1 VPVVKV
7 ATGAALLAAI
17 VASSAPAD
25 ADTEIPTGQYTVLYP
40 DNGKTTAWLFVPCG
54 SDCIR
59 ATSQDGGT
67 FVISWEFRL
76 ANGRWT
82 HSGTA
87 QAPCPN
93 GVSAP
98 VNVNYSFDAVSLA
111 GEAQTTAT
119 DACSGEPGKTFTRPF
134 QLSKAVATP
143 DRGPAA
149 GE

>member
-1 VPVVKV
+1 VRI
-7 ATGAALLAAI
+7 AAGAALLAAFI
-17 VASSAPAD
+17 ASAVPAG
-25 ADTEIPTGQYTVLYP
+25 ADPEVPSGRYNVLYAGSTKP
-40 DNGKTTAWLFVPCG
+40 TAWLFAPCG
-54 SDCIR
+54 SDCTR

-67 FVISWEFRL
+67 FVISWEFHL

-93 GVSAP
+93 GASAP
-98 VNVNYSFDAVSLA
+98 VNVNYSFDAVTLA
-111 GEAQTTAT
+111 GEGQSTAT

-134 QLSKAVATP
+134 QLSKASATP
-143 DRGPAA
+143 DPGPAT